1 MKYTLIFILTFYFGV
16 STAQRIEKIG
26 KVDLMNHFKEDI
38 DFWQENVFKNLSNS
52 KQGIIN
58 YSKLPEAKWSQSII
72 NGKEVQKFSIDYT
85 QRFDS
90 LGNPMGSFEI
100 YLLLMPRYIAISDKP
115 ELRNKIGFGF
125 QRYSQIGEKLVD
137 FILFHEINNWPNLK
151 DKRRSDFLKL
161 LSDVL
166 HHSKPDSVITLKIN
180 DRDSKLQL
188 FNLGIPVSD
197 SLPVLNFLAD
207 ILLKGYEKDFGS
219 AYYSGKDSS
228 YEITYDQYGNSKM
241 IKGKINENMTKVYN
255 TNEKPNNQNKMSSSF
270 NMSKICLSFEKQT
283 AAQIVRKIYPGVYI
297 PSTTSSDNGQGNVN
311 FNLYLSPLTLKRFS
325 PKSQTLI
332 DYLIQIYN

>member
-1 MKYTLIFILTFYFGV
+1 MKYALIFVLTFHFCV
-16 STAQRIEKIG
+16 STAQRVEKIG
-26 KVDLMNHFKEDI
+26 KVDLMSHFKEDI

-52 KQGIIN
+52 KQEIIN
-58 YSKLPEAKWSQSII
+58 YSKLPEAKWNQTNI
-72 NGKEVQKFSIDYT
+72 NGKEVKKLSIDYI
-85 QRFDS
+85 QKFDS
-90 LGNPMGSFEI
+90 LGVPMGQFEI
-100 YLLLMPRYIAISDKP
+100 YRLLIPKYIAISDKP

-125 QRYSQIGEKLVD
+125 QRYSQIGEKLFD

-151 DKRRSDFLKL
+151 DNRRTDFLKL

-166 HHSKPDSVITLKIN
+166 HHSKSDSVINLKIN

-241 IKGKINENMTKVYN
+241 KKAKLNENTPKVYN
-255 TNEKPNNQNKMSSSF
+255 TVEQSNTQNKETSSF
-270 NMSKICLSFEKQT
+270 KMSEICLLFEKQT
-283 AAQIVRKIYPGVYI
+283 AGQIVRKIYPGVLSI
-297 PSTTSSDNGQGNVN
+297 PSTTSSDGEQGNI
-311 FNLYLSPLTLKRFS
+311 NLYLSPFTLKRFS
-325 PKSQTLI
+325 LTSQTLI
-332 DYLIQIYN
+332 NYLTQIYN

>member
-16 STAQRIEKIG
+16 SNAQRIEKIG
-26 KVDLMNHFKEDI
+26 KADLMNHFKEDI

-52 KQGIIN
+52 KQEIIN
-58 YSKLPEAKWSQSII
+58 YSKLPEAKWNQTNI
-72 NGKEVQKFSIDYT
+72 NGKEVQKLSIDYV
-85 QRFDS
+85 QIFDS
-90 LGNPMGSFEI
+90 LGNAMGQFEM
-100 YLLLMPRYIAISDKP
+100 YRLLIPRYIAISDKP

-125 QRYSQIGEKLVD
+125 QRYSELGRKELD

-151 DKRRSDFLKL
+151 DKRRSNFLKL

-166 HHSKPDSVITLKIN
+166 HHSKSDSVINLKIN

-207 ILLKGYEKDFGS
+207 ILLKDYEKDFGS
-219 AYYSGKDSS
+219 VYYSGKDSS

-270 NMSKICLSFEKQT
+270 NLKQWV
-283 AAQIVRKIYPGVYI
+283 QPFK
-297 PSTTSSDNGQGNVN
+297 
-311 FNLYLSPLTLKRFS
+311 K
-325 PKSQTLI
+325 
-332 DYLIQIYN
+332 